1 MIRCVKTMKCKY
13 RQNMSCLILYV
24 KHSSLDVNSINL
36 YDLVVAS
43 HNNNKALNI
52 TSHVIVKYSIKVTVM
67 DSLAHSSARIS
78 GKIKKQIPI
87 YKIVLLYNYV
97 KLTLLTVFYTDIIN

>member
-13 RQNMSCLILYV
+13 RQNMICLILCV

-36 YDLVVAS
+36 YDLVEVS
-43 HNNNKALNI
+43 HNNNKALNT

-67 DSLAHSSARIS
+67 DLLAHNSACTS
-78 GKIKKQIPI
+78 GKRKKTNP
-87 YKIVLLYNYV
+87 
-97 KLTLLTVFYTDIIN
+97 DI